1 MAPDTKRLT
10 PAYNWLCLALVALV
24 LLLPSTVHAA
34 ARYQLAARINLT
46 HGAVSDIAWLDSDKY
61 LTLVISP
68 QATEVYRHGY
78 DLPRRQRFMS
88 ADFMATYICSP
99 ELAGRLQWTLSPEKR
114 YLFFSWFLDNGSPRW
129 QLVDVADAPNFRLKR
144 FAAPPGMRISR
155 AVFSPDDRYA
165 VLVHDARHGDCD
177 VSVLVLDLENGM
189 EVWRI
194 STQELN
200 FISEVWWGG
209 AVLDSPRCYA
219 SAKLYDGQFEPYLGL
234 ARLDIASRELR
245 FTTGDA
251 SVICG
256 TAALWG
262 KLECYAAATGAS
274 EPFFLRAE
282 IPGQQGSRDI
292 LLSAEPVAIKALDTP
307 GLVLLSNTVDWVTN
321 QLWLIDIFSG
331 EKYLVDADSA
341 GFSIADDGK
350 LLVRARKS
358 IELKVYELVD
368 TSDNGAESMDD
379 DHGVITAS

>member
-1 MAPDTKRLT
+1 MAPNTKRLT
-10 PAYNWLCLALVALV
+10 SASNGLCLALVAV
-24 LLLPSTVHAA
+24 MLLLPATVHAA
-34 ARYQLAARINLT
+34 ERYQLAARINLT

-68 QATEVYRHGY
+68 QATQVDRNDY

-88 ADFMATYICSP
+88 AEFMAKYICSP
-99 ELAGRLQWTLSPEKR
+99 ELAGRLQWTLSPGMR
-114 YLFFSWFLDNGSPRW
+114 YLLFSWFLDDGSPRW
-129 QLVDVADAPNFRLKR
+129 QLIDIADAPNFKLKR

-155 AVFSPDDRYA
+155 AVFSPDDRYT
-165 VLVHDARHGDCD
+165 VLVHDARHGNCD
-177 VSVLVLDLENGM
+177 VSVLVLDLETGT

-200 FISEVWWGG
+200 FISDVWWGG
-209 AVLDSPRCYA
+209 AVLDNPRCYA
-219 SAKLYDGQFEPYLGL
+219 AAKLHDGQFEPYLGL
-234 ARLDIASRELR
+234 ARLDIGSRELQ
-245 FTTGDA
+245 FSTSDA

-262 KLECYAAATGAS
+262 KLECYASASGAS

-282 IPGQQGSRDI
+282 IPGQQEPRDI
-292 LLSAEPVAIKALDTP
+292 LLSAEPVAVKALDTP

-341 GFSIADDGK
+341 GFSIAADGK

-368 TSDNGAESMDD
+368 TPDSDAEYFDD
-379 DHGVITAS
+379 DPGVITAP